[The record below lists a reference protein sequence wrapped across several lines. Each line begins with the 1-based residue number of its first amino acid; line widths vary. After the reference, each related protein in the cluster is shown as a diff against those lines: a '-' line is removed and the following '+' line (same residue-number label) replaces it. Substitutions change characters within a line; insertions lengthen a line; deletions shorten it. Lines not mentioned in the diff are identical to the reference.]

1 MRQAHRFD
9 PRQEMGREDFELQYK
24 RDTYLQD
31 VELHHHDFHEI
42 YFLISG
48 DVECSSWGGIGAFRN
63 DGITFAPM
71 ADVIADIENANRTIQ
86 FLLFQL
92 FLKE

>member
-31 VELHHHDFHEI
+31 VELHPA
-42 YFLISG
+42 ISA
-48 DVECSSWGGIGAFRN
+48 ES
-63 DGITFAPM
+63 M
-71 ADVIADIENANRTIQ
+71 
-86 FLLFQL
+86 
-92 FLKE
+92 